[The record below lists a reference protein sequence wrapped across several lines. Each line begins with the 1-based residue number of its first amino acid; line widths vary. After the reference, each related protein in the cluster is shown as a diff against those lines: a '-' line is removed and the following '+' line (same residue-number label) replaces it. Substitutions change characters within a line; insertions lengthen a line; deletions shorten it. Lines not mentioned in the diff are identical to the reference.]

1 MDLWTCKK
9 KYIFF
14 SKFTLEYILTV
25 RYAIYSSLI
34 RTAWF
39 LPPSYMCVAT
49 FKSLAD
55 AEQVT
60 RSKCGWIYRHAK
72 NKKK

>member
-1 MDLWTCKK
+1 MLNKSPGVYADGFMDMQKK
-9 KYIFF
+9 KIFF

-49 FKSLAD
+49 FKSQAD

-60 RSKCGWIYRHAK
+60 RSKRR
-72 NKKK
+72 